1 MLAIEVEYL
10 MGRAVATDFS
20 QRDRAEWPPHPQRLF
35 SALVAAHCELDLGA
49 RGEAALK
56 WLESL
61 PPPEIKV
68 DDEPSYRS
76 PRSHWVP
83 INDEAIK
90 LEKNKADFRHVLE
103 RRNRQERFFPA
114 AVPGDPVVVFQW
126 PQAPGA
132 SEHRSVL
139 SRIVSELTYLGH
151 SSSPVRGCLR
161 EGVSEPT
168 LVPSEGAGKYTL
180 RVPGPGRLTRLK
192 QIHQLRLEEESIQPP
207 LGRMQGYVG
216 RSAIPRSEFDPDA
229 IVLVFDSGPRLSLDS
244 TLPLMQHLRA
254 AVLSR
259 LGEGAPE
266 VLTGHGTGGSATTE
280 DHVAFVPLAFVG
292 SKHADGS
299 LKGAAL
305 VLPRGANEQA
315 RRRLRMVS
323 LEPWQL
329 RLGPLGSIQIRY
341 AEPDDSTLLSLQ
353 FGTYSKASDIW
364 ASVTPL
370 VFDRHA
376 KKGKLTAEQ
385 IVTESCIRAGIPAPV
400 EVRLGPA
407 SAVLGAPLAKDFHGR
422 SKQTEGRVRQHVL
435 LRFDR
440 RIRGPL
446 LLGAGR
452 FIGLGVFVPL
462 RNPEPL

>member
-10 MGRAVATDFS
+10 MGRAVATDLS

-35 SALVAAHCELDLGA
+35 SALVATHSELDLGA
-49 RGEAALK
+49 QGEAALR

-68 DDEPSYRS
+68 DEEPSYRS

-90 LEKNKADFRHVLE
+90 VDKNRVDFRHVLE
-103 RRNRQERFFPA
+103 RRNKQERFFPA

-126 PQAPGA
+126 PKAPGA
-132 SEHRSVL
+132 DEHRTVL
-139 SRIVSELTYLGH
+139 SRMVSELSYLGH

-161 EGVSEPT
+161 QEIAETT
-168 LVPSEGAGKYTL
+168 LIPSEGTGEYML

-192 QIHQLRLEEESIQPP
+192 QTHELRLEEESIQPP

-216 RSAIPRSEFDPDA
+216 RRIVPHSDFDPDA

-244 TLPLMQHLRA
+244 TLPLMQQLRA

-259 LGEGAPE
+259 LGRGAPE
-266 VLTGHGTGGSATTE
+266 VLTGHGTGGNATAE
-280 DHVAFVPLAFVG
+280 NHVAFVPMAFVG

-305 VLPRGANEQA
+305 VLPRAVDEVA
-315 RRRLRMVS
+315 RR
-323 LEPWQL
+323 QL
-329 RLGPLGSIQIRY
+329 RAVLLQPWPLHLGPLGSIQIRY
-341 AEPDDSTLLSLQ
+341 AEPREPTLFSLQ
-353 FGTYSKASDIW
+353 FGAYSKASDTW

-370 VFDRHA
+370 VFDRHP
-376 KKGKLTAEQ
+376 KKTKLTAER
-385 IVTESCIRAGIPAPV
+385 IVTDSCIRAGVPAPA
-400 EVRLGPA
+400 EVRLGPV

-435 LRFDR
+435 LRFDGEV
-440 RIRGPL
+440 RGPL

-452 FIGLGVFVPL
+452 FMGLGMFVPL
-462 RNPEPL
+462 RNSVGR

>member
-1 MLAIEVEYL
+1 
-10 MGRAVATDFS
+10 MGRAVATVLS

-49 RGEAALK
+49 QGEAALK
-56 WLESL
+56 WFESL

-90 LEKNKADFRHVLE
+90 VEKNKVDFRHVLE
-103 RRNRQERFFPA
+103 RRNKQERFFPA

-126 PQAPGA
+126 PHAPGA
-132 SEHRSVL
+132 EEHRNAL
-139 SRIVSELTYLGH
+139 SRMLSGLSYLGH

-161 EGVSEPT
+161 DEITEPT
-168 LVPSEGAGKYTL
+168 LVPSEGAGDYML

-192 QIHQLRLEEESIQPP
+192 HTHEVRVEEESIQPP

-216 RSAIPRSEFDPDA
+216 LSVIPHSEFDPDA
-229 IVLVFDSGPRLSLDS
+229 IVLVFDSGPRVSLDS

-259 LGEGAPE
+259 LGKGAPE
-266 VLTGHGTGGSATTE
+266 VLTGHGTGGNATAE
-280 DHVAFVPLAFVG
+280 NHVAFVPLAFVG

-299 LKGAAL
+299 VKGAAL
-305 VLPRGANEQA
+305 VLPRAADEPA
-315 RRRLRMVS
+315 RRRLRTVL
-323 LEPWQL
+323 LEPWL
-329 RLGPLGSIQIRY
+329 LHLGPLGPIQIRY
-341 AEPDDSTLLSLQ
+341 LEPGDSTLFSLQ
-353 FGTYSKASDIW
+353 FGRYAKASDAW

-385 IVTESCIRAGIPAPV
+385 IVTDSCIRAGMPAPA

-407 SAVLGAPLAKDFHGR
+407 SAVHGAPLAKDFHGR

-435 LRFDR
+435 LRFDGR
-440 RIRGPL
+440 VRGPL

-452 FIGLGVFVPL
+452 FMGLGVFVPL
-462 RNPEPL
+462 RNLGAP